1 MQGQPATLL
10 HATTGEVDKYGN
22 DVLTYAPEATTAVFV
37 PAAVSES
44 TEGTDETISNGEVYF
59 PDTSISVSAQDRVV
73 VGGTTYE
80 VTGTSSQWQSPF
92 TQIKTPVL
100 VRVRVVGGAEAHI
113 AGGAV

>member
-10 HATTGEVDKYGN
+10 HASATARDAYQN
-22 DVLTYAPEATTAVFV
+22 DILTYTPEDTTVVFV

-44 TEGTDETISNGEVYF
+44 TEGTDETISNGEMYF
-59 PDTSISVSAQDRVV
+59 PDTSVSVSAQDRVV
-73 VGGTTYE
+73 LGATTWE